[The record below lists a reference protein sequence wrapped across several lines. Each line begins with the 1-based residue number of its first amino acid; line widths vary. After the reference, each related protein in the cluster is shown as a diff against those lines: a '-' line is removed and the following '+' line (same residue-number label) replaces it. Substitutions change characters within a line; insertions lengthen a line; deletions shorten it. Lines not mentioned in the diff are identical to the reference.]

1 MSRWYFLS
9 LMANSL
15 KSKKLIIVISS
26 PSGAGK
32 SSICKQLLTDD
43 PQLNISI
50 SDTTRSPRDNE
61 INGQDY
67 NFIEKNKFE
76 SRISNNEYIEYA
88 KVFGNY
94 YGSLYKNVENLLD
107 NGFDV
112 LFDIDWQGLLQ
123 LKASN
128 QTNLLTIF
136 ITPPSK
142 EIIYERLK
150 LRAEKSGDNEQD
162 IKYRMEMYETEMSH
176 QNEYEHIV
184 ENNDFEECVLKIKN
198 IILEARTKLNSWRQF
213 AIIINW

>member
-1 MSRWYFLS
+1 MT
-9 LMANSL
+9 NSL
-15 KSKKLIIVISS
+15 RSKKLIIVISS

-32 SSICKQLLTDD
+32 SSICKRLLNDD
-43 PQLNISI
+43 PQLSISI
-50 SDTTRSPRDNE
+50 SDTTRPPRDNE

-67 NFIEKNKFE
+67 NFIEKKKFE

-112 LFDIDWQGLLQ
+112 LFDIDWQGSLQ

-142 EIIYERLK
+142 KIIYERLK

-176 QNEYEHIV
+176 QNEYEYIV

-198 IILEARTKLNSWRQF
+198 IILEARTKLNS
-213 AIIINW
+213 